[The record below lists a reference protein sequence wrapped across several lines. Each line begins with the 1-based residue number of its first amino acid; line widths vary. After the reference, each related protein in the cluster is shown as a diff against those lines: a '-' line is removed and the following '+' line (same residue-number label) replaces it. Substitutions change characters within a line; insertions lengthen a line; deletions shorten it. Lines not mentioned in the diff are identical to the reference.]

1 MNVGERLFPIIGS
14 LVNDEIYPL
23 IRPETAKGKPPY
35 IIYTPISS
43 QSENSLDGF
52 LGHEY
57 AQIQIDI
64 YHSDYDELDRLT
76 HQVIKAINDNITP
89 SEFLGRQHLYDDD
102 SELFRQSLDYQFWTS
117 IFNQA

>member
-1 MNVGERLFPIIGS
+1 MNVGERLFPIVGS

-52 LGHEY
+52 
-57 AQIQIDI
+57 
-64 YHSDYDELDRLT
+64 
-76 HQVIKAINDNITP
+76 
-89 SEFLGRQHLYDDD
+89 
-102 SELFRQSLDYQFWTS
+102 
-117 IFNQA
+117 